1 MKTNTITGDMRD
13 YPVQAKTC
21 LTCPFEG
28 KEPLQL
34 SANSMAGYVKN
45 LMGEGQH
52 ICHSSNRTRMC
63 RGGRDLQLRYF
74 YMKGLLSEPTDDA
87 FNKAIDEANP
97 RS

>member
-1 MKTNTITGDMRD
+1 MKTNTVTGDMRD
-13 YPVQAKTC
+13 YPVQPKPC

-34 SANSMAGYVKN
+34 SANSMARYVKN

-52 ICHSSNRTRMC
+52 ICHSSNATRMC
-63 RGGRDLQLRYF
+63 KGGRNIQLRYL
-74 YMKGLLSEPTDDA
+74 YMNGLLSEPTDEA
-87 FNKAIDEANP
+87 FDKAIDEANP